1 MNKLNMLESIEKL
14 DAGSIIEL
22 CNGKYNIVKEDF
34 DIIEKGIDQYSFAG
48 DQNIKVAVCC
58 TLNDLL
64 IKEGIV
70 RDIVRKVQNLR
81 KELDFEVNDRVLIS
95 LKCTKHI
102 YKAIEENSNY
112 FKNETL
118 CKQIKKVE
126 KIEFNSFSFNLES
139 EVVEIGIKKL

>member
-1 MNKLNMLESIEKL
+1 M
-14 DAGSIIEL
+14 
-22 CNGKYNIVKEDF
+22 
-34 DIIEKGIDQYSFAG
+34 
-48 DQNIKVAVCC
+48 CC

-64 IKEGIV
+64 IKEGTV

-95 LKCTKHI
+95 LKCSQHI
-102 YKAIEENSNY
+102 YSAIQENSDY